1 MQFFTNLPKC
11 IDHDANCKD
20 RRMGTATRMNRESFQ
35 NPGGSEGSTPAIS
48 ETEFQALVEMV
59 GPDEPEVLID
69 LIDTYLVESSGLV
82 NTIREGSS
90 SGDLASMLRP
100 AHSLKSS
107 SASIGAMRLSKLC
120 ADLESFLRGS
130 LPGLDVS
137 GQVRQ
142 IDNEFVRVQSALDDE
157 KARLQG

>member
-1 MQFFTNLPKC
+1 
-11 IDHDANCKD
+11 
-20 RRMGTATRMNRESFQ
+20 MNRESFQ